1 MELNFENGSKIQSI
15 DSGTS
20 KTSIRG
26 IEQLKQCINKFES
39 IYDDVYFQVH
49 CLYGAKTELYDRTLT
64 DMRSPFDITESFI
77 IGEPAK
83 TLSNLYSKRLHK
95 RCVEYLRAI
104 TGEPFDIKRW
114 QKYWN
119 CSAQGNI
126 EMFNQ
131 LVKDGRISNQMLEFF
146 DERYL

>member
-1 MELNFENGSKIQSI
+1 MELKFKNGSKIQSI
-15 DSGTS
+15 DAGTN
-20 KTSIRG
+20 KRSIRS
-26 IEQLKQCINKFES
+26 IEQLKQCINKFED

-64 DMRSPFDITESFI
+64 DIRSPFDITEAFI
-77 IGEPAK
+77 IDEPAK

-95 RCVEYLRAI
+95 RCIEYLQAV
-104 TGEPFDIKRW
+104 TSEPFDIKHW
-114 QKYWN
+114 YKYWN

-131 LVKDGRISNQMLEFF
+131 LVKDEKISSQMLEFF
-146 DERYL
+146 DDRR